1 MYDFKIQ
8 QHRGASSFKS
18 AILRRQPLSVSR
30 SGKFPK
36 LLLDELLPCA
46 VVLYAPPSS
55 PREQPPPQR
64 SAAPSL
70 PWPGLARARGG
81 PRVTRRTHAGT
92 GTTGGR
98 RPSFLPWEEATRERV
113 TQKPE
118 LRCGNT
124 MLRTGVAPGQP
135 RAATPSTVAWSGLP
149 PCWLGAGPHPCHG
162 SCPHTD
168 PS

>member
-70 PWPGLARARGG
+70 PWPGLARARRG

-98 RPSFLPWEEATRERV
+98 RPSFLPGGRGHQGTSDPETRAAVWKHDAAHRS
-113 TQKPE
+113 
-118 LRCGNT
+118 G
-124 MLRTGVAPGQP
+124 P
-135 RAATPSTVAWSGLP
+135 RAATRGLSQHCGLVRAPSMLARGRSPPLP
-149 PCWLGAGPHPCHG
+149 WKLPTH
-162 SCPHTD
+162 
-168 PS
+168 